1 MRYTIIQ
8 DNCFGCGMCAKACPA
23 DAIEKTDY
31 TAPGKKLPSLQIAA
45 DKCVKCGA
53 CIATCKFKAIVKQ

>member
-1 MRYTIIQ
+1 MAIKILK
-8 DNCFGCGMCAKACPA
+8 DKCIGCGICFKACPA

-53 CIATCKFKAIVKQ
+53 CIATGKFGAISKQ